1 MPVHPGI
8 NHIIHYGK
16 VNMSTTFI
24 YVIERDYE
32 EPVKRATLWKDSA
45 VNRQT
50 INESQLDLAHV
61 KEFDGYK
68 FVPAIS
74 GPILD
79 DAPDLYVSYMHGMTV
94 IDEDG
99 EEGWEQLDS
108 SSDAELSIFHPSYV
122 DGEEIAH
129 ALMCAIEG
137 WEY

>member
-1 MPVHPGI
+1 
-8 NHIIHYGK
+8 
-16 VNMSTTFI
+16 MSTTFV

-50 INESQLDLAHV
+50 IGNSQLDLARV

-68 FVPAIS
+68 FIPAIS

-79 DAPDLYVSYMHGMTV
+79 DAPDLYVAYMHGMTIV
-94 IDEDG
+94 DEDG
-99 EEGWEQLDS
+99 EEGWEQLDN
-108 SSDAELSIFHPSYV
+108 SSDAEVSIFHPSYIN
-122 DGEEIAH
+122 GEEIAH

>member
-1 MPVHPGI
+1 
-8 NHIIHYGK
+8 
-16 VNMSTTFI
+16 MSTTFI
-24 YVIERDYE
+24 YTIERDYE
-32 EPVKRATLWKDSA
+32 EPIKRATLWRDSA

-74 GPILD
+74 GPILG
-79 DAPDLYVSYMHGMTV
+79 DAPDLCVTYSYG
-94 IDEDG
+94 IPAIYEG
-99 EEGWEQLDS
+99 EEVWNLMEDS
-108 SSDAELSIFHPSYV
+108 SNAELSIFHPSYI
-122 DGEEIAH
+122 DGNEIAH

>member
-1 MPVHPGI
+1 MP
-8 NHIIHYGK
+8 K
-16 VNMSTTFI
+16 TFI
-24 YVIERDYE
+24 YTIERDYE
-32 EPVKRATLWKDSA
+32 EPIKRATLWKDSA

-79 DAPDLYVSYMHGMTV
+79 DAPDLHVSYMHGITV

-99 EEGWEQLDS
+99 EEGWEQLDN
-108 SSDAELSIFHPSYV
+108 SSDAEVSIFHPSYI

>member
-1 MPVHPGI
+1 
-8 NHIIHYGK
+8 
-16 VNMSTTFI
+16 MSKTFI

-32 EPVKRATLWKDSA
+32 EPIKRATLWKDSA

-50 INESQLDLAHV
+50 INDSQLDLANV
-61 KEFDGYK
+61 NEFDGYK

-99 EEGWEQLDS
+99 EESWEHLDS
-108 SSDAELSIFHPSYV
+108 SSDAEISIFHPSYI
-122 DGEEIAH
+122 DGEEIGH

>member
-1 MPVHPGI
+1 
-8 NHIIHYGK
+8 
-16 VNMSTTFI
+16 MSKTFI
-24 YVIERDYE
+24 YAIECDYE
-32 EPVKRATLWKDSA
+32 EPIKRATLWRDNA
-45 VNRQT
+45 VNRRT

-79 DAPDLYVSYMHGMTV
+79 DAPDLYVTYSYG
-94 IDEDG
+94 IPAIYEG
-99 EEGWEQLDS
+99 EEVWNLMED